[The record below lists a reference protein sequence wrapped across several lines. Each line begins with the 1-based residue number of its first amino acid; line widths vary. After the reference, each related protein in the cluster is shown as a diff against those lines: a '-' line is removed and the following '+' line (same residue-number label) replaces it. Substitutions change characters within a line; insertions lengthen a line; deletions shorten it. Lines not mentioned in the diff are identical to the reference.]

1 MRETMTDQT
10 SPPLEPTLEEQWE
23 SERKRRL
30 LQIMAISGIIVCAAF
45 LLLMMLPIIGGWW
58 LYYVIFSVLLCC
70 CALSAFLNYKG
81 HLRPAGYLFLVA
93 LNLSILGVLLGGI
106 FHGQVVGL
114 VIYYFPL
121 TVLAAGMVLGPRA
134 TFGFATVNA
143 ALIVLIGLVAYLAIP
158 FDTETYAAEVLGVAI
173 PALILCYLMALVA
186 WLYGRS
192 LEGAL
197 RRLTEQSQQLKKAN
211 IEIHAFSR
219 SLEEKV
225 EERTQELREFVSI
238 VAHDLRS
245 PLTVIRGYTEILQE
259 EQESR
264 SDKRKERALDTI
276 SANVE
281 HMLQMTEELL
291 ELSRLQS
298 GTVQFDMETLP
309 IEVVIEE
316 VCTSF
321 EQQVAEKRLGLKVE
335 LPPDLPRVRGDRS
348 HLTQVLNNLVVNAY
362 NYTPSGAIIVGAR
375 QRDGFVEVSVSD
387 TGIGIPPE
395 DQQRLFTHFFR
406 GQHHLVRSH
415 RGTGLGLSIARSIV
429 EAHGGEI
436 SVESEVGKGSTFRF
450 TLPQAPEQGS

>member
-1 MRETMTDQT
+1 MTEER
-10 SPPLEPTLEEQWE
+10 SLPPEPTLEEQQE
-23 SERKRRL
+23 LERRGRL
-30 LQIMAISGIIVCAAF
+30 LQIMTISGIVVCAAF
-45 LLLMMLPIIGGWW
+45 LLLMMLPIIGAWW
-58 LYYVIFSVLLCC
+58 PYVVIFSVLLCC

-81 HLRPAGYLFLVA
+81 HLRAAGYLFLVA
-93 LNLSILGVLLGGI
+93 LSLSILGVILGGI
-106 FHGQVVGL
+106 FDSELVGF

-121 TVLAAGMVLGPRA
+121 TVLAAGMILGSRA

-143 ALIVLIGLVAYLAIP
+143 ALIVLIGLVAYIVIPIDTDTYGNSVLA
-158 FDTETYAAEVLGVAI
+158 VAI

-186 WLYGRS
+186 WLYGNS

-197 RRLTEQSQQLKKAN
+197 RQLTRRSQQLKKAN
-211 IEIHAFSR
+211 VEIHAFSR
-219 SLEEKV
+219 GLEALV
-225 EERTQELREFVSI
+225 EERTEELREFVSM

-245 PLTVIRGYTEILQE
+245 PLTVIKGYTEILQE
-259 EQESR
+259 EQER
-264 SDKRKERALDTI
+264 GPNQRQGRALDTI
-276 SANVE
+276 STNVE

-291 ELSRLQS
+291 DISRLQS

-321 EQQVAEKRLGLKVE
+321 EQQVTEKHLGLKVE
-335 LPPDLPRVRGDRS
+335 IPPDLPRVWGDHS

-362 NYTPSGAIIVGAR
+362 NYTPSGAIIVGA
-375 QRDGFVEVSVSD
+375 QPLDGFVEVSVSD

-395 DQQRLFTHFFR
+395 DQVRLFTHFFR
-406 GQHHLVRSH
+406 GQHHLVRS
-415 RGTGLGLSIARSIV
+415 RKGTGLGLSIARSIV

-450 TLPQAPEQGS
+450 TLPQAPEQGN

>member
-1 MRETMTDQT
+1 MTEQT
-10 SPPLEPTLEEQWE
+10 SLPPEPTLEAQEE
-23 SERKRRL
+23 LERRGRL
-30 LQIMAISGIIVCAAF
+30 LQIMTISGVIVCAAF

-58 LYYVIFSVLLCC
+58 PYYVIFSLLLCC
-70 CALSAFLNYKG
+70 CAVSAFVNHRG
-81 HLRPAGYLFLVA
+81 HLQPAGYLFLFA
-93 LNLSILGVLLGGI
+93 LSLSILGVVLGGI
-106 FHGQVVGL
+106 FNSQVVAF

-121 TVLAAGMVLGPRA
+121 TVLAAGMILGSRA

-143 ALIVLIGLVAYLAIP
+143 ALIVLIGLVAYIAMP
-158 FDTETYAAEVLGVAI
+158 TDVDTYGAEALGVAI

-186 WLYGRS
+186 WLYGNS

-197 RRLTEQSQQLKKAN
+197 RQLTRRSQQLEKAN
-211 IEIHAFSR
+211 REIHAFSR
-219 SLEEKV
+219 GLEVLV
-225 EERTQELREFVSI
+225 EERTEELREFVSM
-238 VAHDLRS
+238 VAHDLRN

-259 EQESR
+259 VQESDPHQR
-264 SDKRKERALDTI
+264 QERALDTI
-276 SANVE
+276 STNVE

-291 ELSRLQS
+291 DLSRLQS

-321 EQQVAEKRLGLKVE
+321 EQQVAEKHLGLKME
-335 LPPDLPRVRGDRS
+335 IPPDLPRVRGDHS

-375 QRDGFVEVSVSD
+375 PLDGFVEVSVSD

-395 DQQRLFTHFFR
+395 DQQRIFTHFFR
-406 GQHHLVRSH
+406 GQHHLVRS
-415 RGTGLGLSIARSIV
+415 RKGTGLGLSIARSIV

-436 SVESEVGKGSTFRF
+436 SVESEAGKGSTFRF
-450 TLPQAPEQGS
+450 TLPQAHEQGN